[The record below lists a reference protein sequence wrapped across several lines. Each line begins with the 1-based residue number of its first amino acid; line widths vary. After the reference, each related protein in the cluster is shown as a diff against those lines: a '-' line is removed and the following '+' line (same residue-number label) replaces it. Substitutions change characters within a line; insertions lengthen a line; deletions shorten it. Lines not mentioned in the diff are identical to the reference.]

1 MSFVEV
7 RHFKITISGKV
18 QGVFYRASAKEKAD
32 EWGIRGFARNEKNG
46 DVYIEAEAAEEV
58 VYKFIKWCNQ
68 GPSRAKVEKI
78 RAIPGEI
85 VGYTRFEILR

>member
-1 MSFVEV
+1 MEV

-68 GPSRAKVEKI
+68 GPIRAKVEKI

>member
-1 MSFVEV
+1 MSIVEV

-68 GPSRAKVEKI
+68 GPIRAKVEKI